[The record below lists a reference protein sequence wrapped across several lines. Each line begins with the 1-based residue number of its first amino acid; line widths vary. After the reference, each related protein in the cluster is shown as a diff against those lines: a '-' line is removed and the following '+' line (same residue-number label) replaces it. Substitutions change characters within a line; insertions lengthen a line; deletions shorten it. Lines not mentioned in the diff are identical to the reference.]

1 MDEQRPWHQLF
12 GLSWQDFFH
21 GTRAR
26 VELEKDLSQRQ
37 QLLDL
42 VIVPAEGEPLPRRPP
57 DGFDDLARHT
67 LVSFKSY
74 QEALDRW
81 TLCEV
86 LGHFVNYRKQVS
98 PTMQELLPEADFR
111 LLAVCVRYPRDLA
124 RQVQLET
131 IQEGVYTIRPFT
143 DLLRLVVIHKLPRQ
157 PHNAMLHLFSANQ
170 DLAEYGAL
178 HYRPYSVETSMLLY
192 QLFERYQ
199 KEGLPMPLTLEEL
212 RRETEKEILAK
223 TPPEK
228 LLQMLSV
235 EQRLEGL
242 PAEQRLEGLSAD
254 DMLRALTP
262 EVRAALLRR
271 LKEEEAAAKPE

>member
-1 MDEQRPWHQLF
+1 
-12 GLSWQDFFH
+12 
-21 GTRAR
+21 
-26 VELEKDLSQRQ
+26 
-37 QLLDL
+37 
-42 VIVPAEGEPLPRRPP
+42 
-57 DGFDDLARHT
+57 
-67 LVSFKSY
+67 
-74 QEALDRW
+74 
-81 TLCEV
+81 
-86 LGHFVNYRKQVS
+86 
-98 PTMQELLPEADFR
+98 
-111 LLAVCVRYPRDLA
+111 
-124 RQVQLET
+124 
-131 IQEGVYTIRPFT
+131 
-143 DLLRLVVIHKLPRQ
+143 
-157 PHNAMLHLFSANQ
+157 MLHLFSANQ